1 MVVHKPGS
9 PQIMQ
14 LAFSLRLF
22 CCIFEGVTM
31 EVAATLSRRKQVIRK
46 AAELFREKGYA
57 AASMRDLAQKLGIE
71 AASLYSHIK
80 SKEEILRTLC
90 FDMAA
95 EFRASLNEV
104 EKMKVPASEKLRI
117 GIEGHVRVMAR
128 DLTASAVFMNEHR
141 HLSQPYLRDF
151 LLLRINYINRFKK
164 IIEAG
169 IQSGEFKKDID
180 TKLSVMTLFS
190 SLNWMP
196 LWYSPENSIAPEA
209 LGKQLADILIN
220 GLKKN

>member
-1 MVVHKPGS
+1 MITPV
-9 PQIMQ
+9 
-14 LAFSLRLF
+14 
-22 CCIFEGVTM
+22 
-31 EVAATLSRRKQVIRK
+31 SRRKQVIRK
-46 AAELFREKGYA
+46 AAELFKEKGYA
-57 AASMRDLAQKLGIE
+57 AASMRDLAQMLGIE

-95 EFRASLNEV
+95 EFRASLDAV

-117 GIEGHVRVMAR
+117 GIEEHVKVMAR

-141 HLSQPYLRDF
+141 HLSQPWLRDF

-164 IIEAG
+164 IIEEG
-169 IQSGEFKKDID
+169 IKSGEFKPHID

-196 LWYSPENSIAPEA
+196 MWYSPENSIKPEE
-209 LGKQLADILIN
+209 LGRQLADMLIN

>member
-1 MVVHKPGS
+1 MS
-9 PQIMQ
+9 ES
-14 LAFSLRLF
+14 LAN
-22 CCIFEGVTM
+22 
-31 EVAATLSRRKQVIRK
+31 LSRKEQVIRK

-57 AASMRDLAQKLGIE
+57 AASMRDLAQMLGIE

-95 EFRASLNEV
+95 EFRTSLNEV
-104 EKMKVPASEKLRI
+104 ENQNISASEKLRKGII
-117 GIEGHVRVMAR
+117 GHIQVMAR

-164 IIEAG
+164 IIEDG
-169 IQSGEFKKDID
+169 MGSGEFKDTID
-180 TKLSVMTLFS
+180 KKLAVMTLFS

-196 LWYSPENSIAPEA
+196 MWYDPGSAIEPIQ
-209 LGKQLADILIN
+209 LGVQLSDMLVN
-220 GLKKN
+220 GLKKL

>member
-1 MVVHKPGS
+1 MS
-9 PQIMQ
+9 EAM
-14 LAFSLRLF
+14 
-22 CCIFEGVTM
+22 TN
-31 EVAATLSRRKQVIRK
+31 LSRKEQVIRK
-46 AAELFREKGYA
+46 AAELFRQKGYA
-57 AASMRDLAQKLGIE
+57 ASSMRDLAQMLGIE

-95 EFRASLNEV
+95 EFRASLVEV
-104 EKMKVPASEKLRI
+104 EQQDVSASEKLRRGII
-117 GIEGHVRVMAR
+117 GHIQVMAR

-151 LLLRINYINRFKK
+151 LLLRINYINRFKR

-169 IQSGEFKKDID
+169 MQSGEFKDTID
-180 TKLSVMTLFS
+180 KKLAVMTLFS

-196 LWYSPENSIAPEA
+196 MWYDPVGTIEPIE
-209 LGKQLADILIN
+209 LGRQLADMLVN

>member
-1 MVVHKPGS
+1 MS
-9 PQIMQ
+9 ES
-14 LAFSLRLF
+14 LAN
-22 CCIFEGVTM
+22 
-31 EVAATLSRRKQVIRK
+31 LSRKEQVIRK

-57 AASMRDLAQKLGIE
+57 AASMRDLAQMLGIE

-95 EFRASLNEV
+95 EFRSSLNEV
-104 EKMKVPASEKLRI
+104 EDQNITAAEKLRKGII
-117 GIEGHVRVMAR
+117 GHIQVMAR

-164 IIEAG
+164 IIEFG
-169 IQSGEFKKDID
+169 VQNGEFKDTID
-180 TKLSVMTLFS
+180 KKLAVMTLFS

-196 LWYSPENSIAPEA
+196 MWYDPGSAIEPVQ
-209 LGKQLADILIN
+209 LGIELSDMLVN
-220 GLKKN
+220 GLKKT

>member
-1 MVVHKPGS
+1 M
-9 PQIMQ
+9 
-14 LAFSLRLF
+14 
-22 CCIFEGVTM
+22 TN
-31 EVAATLSRRKQVIRK
+31 LSRKEQVIRK
-46 AAELFREKGYA
+46 AAELFRQKGYA
-57 AASMRDLAQKLGIE
+57 ASSMRDLAQMLGIE

-95 EFRASLNEV
+95 EFRASLDEV
-104 EKMKVPASEKLRI
+104 EHQDATASEKLRRGII
-117 GIEGHVRVMAR
+117 GHIQVMAR

-151 LLLRINYINRFKK
+151 LLLRINYINRFKR

-169 IQSGEFKKDID
+169 MQSGEFKDTID
-180 TKLSVMTLFS
+180 KKLAVMTLFS

-196 LWYSPENSIAPEA
+196 MWYDPVGTIEPVE
-209 LGKQLADILIN
+209 LGRQLADMLVN

>member
-1 MVVHKPGS
+1 M
-9 PQIMQ
+9 
-14 LAFSLRLF
+14 
-22 CCIFEGVTM
+22 TN
-31 EVAATLSRRKQVIRK
+31 LSRKEQVIRK
-46 AAELFREKGYA
+46 AAELFRQKGYA
-57 AASMRDLAQKLGIE
+57 ASSMRDLAQMLGIE

-95 EFRASLNEV
+95 EFRASLDEV
-104 EKMKVPASEKLRI
+104 EQQDVTASEKLRRGII
-117 GIEGHVRVMAR
+117 GHIQVMAR

-151 LLLRINYINRFKK
+151 LLLRINYINRFKR

-169 IQSGEFKKDID
+169 MKSGEFKDTID
-180 TKLSVMTLFS
+180 KKLAVMTLFS

-196 LWYSPENSIAPEA
+196 MWYDPVGTIEPIE
-209 LGKQLADILIN
+209 LGRQLADMLVN

>member
-1 MVVHKPGS
+1 MS
-9 PQIMQ
+9 EAM
-14 LAFSLRLF
+14 
-22 CCIFEGVTM
+22 TN
-31 EVAATLSRRKQVIRK
+31 LSRKEQVIRK
-46 AAELFREKGYA
+46 AAELFRQKGYA
-57 AASMRDLAQKLGIE
+57 ASSMRDLAQMLGIE

-95 EFRASLNEV
+95 EFRASLDEV
-104 EKMKVPASEKLRI
+104 EQQDVTASEKLRRGII
-117 GIEGHVRVMAR
+117 GHIQVMAR

-151 LLLRINYINRFKK
+151 LLLRINYINRFKR

-169 IQSGEFKKDID
+169 MKSGEFKDTID
-180 TKLSVMTLFS
+180 KKLAVMTLFS

-196 LWYSPENSIAPEA
+196 MWYDPVGTIEPIE
-209 LGKQLADILIN
+209 LGRQLADMLVN